1 MSKEKICRFGI
12 LSTAGIGRK
21 NWKAMRLAGNAC
33 VAAVASRNVE
43 SAQKFIDECSVEV
56 PQLERPQAFGSYE
69 ELLASDSIDAVY
81 IPLPTAL
88 RHRWVIKAAEAGKH
102 VIGEKPAALNAT
114 QVNEMLEACRKQGVQ
129 YMDGVMYMHS
139 QRLPL
144 LRKLLDSGRIGETR
158 RIASQFSFNGGPEFD
173 QHNIRTNSELEP
185 HGCLG
190 DLGWYCLR
198 FFYWLM
204 KGQMPVEVR
213 ARTLFSLQGQASPQA
228 VPGEFSAELT
238 YANGVTA
245 SFYNSFR
252 TQHQQW
258 VHISGTEGYLR
269 VDDFVLPYRAGELAA
284 YVGRDHFMI
293 DNCSFHMEN
302 HLERYSVREYDAG
315 ENTAQEVRMIRAF
328 ADQTL
333 SGTLNDNWPQW
344 TLHTQ
349 QLLDACFASSQK
361 DGQPVSI

>member
-1 MSKEKICRFGI
+1 MTNLCRFGI
-12 LSTAGIGRK
+12 LSTAGIARK
-21 NWKAMRLAGNAC
+21 NWRAMRLAGNAC
-33 VAAVASRNVE
+33 VAAVASRKVDAANR
-43 SAQKFIDECSVEV
+43 FIDECSAEV
-56 PQLERPQAFGSYE
+56 PQLQRPQAFGSYE

-88 RHRWVIKAAEAGKH
+88 RHPWVIKAAEAGKH
-102 VIGEKPAALNAT
+102 VIGEKPAALNAS
-114 QVNEMLEACRKQGVQ
+114 QVSEMLDACRQHNVQ

-139 QRLPL
+139 QRMPL
-144 LRKLLDSGRIGETR
+144 VRTLVDSGKIGEMR
-158 RIASQFSFNGGPEFD
+158 RLASQFSFNGGADFER
-173 QHNIRTNSELEP
+173 HNIRSNSSLEP

-190 DLGWYCLR
+190 DLGWYCIR

-204 KGQMPVEVR
+204 GGQLPVEVR
-213 ARTLFSLQGQASPQA
+213 ARDLYSLQGEGSPES
-228 VPGEFSAELT
+228 VPGEFSAELL
-238 YANGVTA
+238 YANGISAT
-245 SFYNSFR
+245 FYNSFR

-269 VDDFVLPYRAGELAA
+269 LDDFVLPYRGAELAA

-293 DNCSFHMEN
+293 DNCTFHMEN

-328 ADQTL
+328 ADQVL
-333 SGTLNDNWPQW
+333 SGTLNDQWPTW

-349 QLLDACFASSQK
+349 QILDACFASAKQG
-361 DGQPVSI
+361 GQAVRL